1 MARPQDPQPIPDPQD
16 PQDPDAH
23 ARRMARLKA
32 VVDRRIAAAREEKG
46 LLMVH
51 TGTGKGK
58 TTAAMGMLVR
68 SLGHGFP
75 CAVVQFIK
83 GPQPTAELLLSQLAE
98 RLGARLQWDRCG
110 EGFTWNTQ
118 DQARDAARAREG
130 WELVRARLADPELRF
145 LLLDE
150 LNLVLAKG
158 WLDPAAVVQ
167 ELQARPR
174 DLHVVITGRSAPDCL
189 LAAADLVTEMREVK
203 HPFRAGIK
211 AQAGIEF

>member
-1 MARPQDPQPIPDPQD
+1 MCEGEDPA
-16 PQDPDAH
+16 AH
-23 ARRMARLKA
+23 RRRMERIKA
-32 VVDRRIAAAREEKG
+32 AVDGRIERAQGEKG

-51 TGTGKGK
+51 TGSGKGK

-68 SLGHGFP
+68 SLGHGHP

-83 GPQPTAELLLSQLAE
+83 GPQPTGEQTLE
-98 RLGARLQWDRCG
+98 RLAQSTGGRLAWDRCG

-118 DQARDAARAREG
+118 DRERDAAHAREG
-130 WELVRARLADPELRF
+130 WTIVRGHLADPELRF

-150 LNLVLAKG
+150 LNIVLRHGFLDTARVLA
-158 WLDPAAVVQ
+158 

-174 DLHVVITGRSAPDCL
+174 DLHVVITGRGAPEAL
-189 LAAADLVTEMREVK
+189 LEAADLVTEMRDLK